1 MGFLLRLE
9 GIDSYYNTLKV
20 LKENRDSLEINIIE
34 DELDTEAILYQV
46 ANGQYKATIAD
57 NHIFLL
63 LISMS
68 GLKKGP
74 TIAEKDEIAWAIRPN
89 GPDLENH
96 MNQFLRKHFRYGDDG
111 KPRRSAFL
119 NIYAKIF
126 LKKVRKLQITLVQ
139 KL

>member
-1 MGFLLRLE
+1 M
-9 GIDSYYNTLKV
+9 
-20 LKENRDSLEINIIE
+20 KENRDSLEINFE

-57 NHIFLL
+57 NHIFAANKY
-63 LISMS
+63 MS

-96 MNQFLRKHFRYGDDG
+96 VINSYVSIFVTEMTGNQGDPHF
-111 KPRRSAFL
+111 
-119 NIYAKIF
+119 
-126 LKKVRKLQITLVQ
+126 
-139 KL
+139 